1 MREAG
6 EQVRKGEIIMTIIQ
20 EGKQLNIYAPISGT
34 ILEQNEFLL
43 ADTGI
48 INTSPFFKGWVYQME
63 PKNWLREVQFMLMG
77 EKYVEWLKD
86 EFARLKDFIT
96 ATIRSNN
103 MAYAH
108 VVLQDGGELTDNL
121 LADMDPKVWEDF
133 QTQFIDSS
141 R

>member
-1 MREAG
+1 
-6 EQVRKGEIIMTIIQ
+6 
-20 EGKQLNIYAPISGT
+20 
-34 ILEQNEFLL
+34 
-43 ADTGI
+43 
-48 INTSPFFKGWVYQME
+48 ME